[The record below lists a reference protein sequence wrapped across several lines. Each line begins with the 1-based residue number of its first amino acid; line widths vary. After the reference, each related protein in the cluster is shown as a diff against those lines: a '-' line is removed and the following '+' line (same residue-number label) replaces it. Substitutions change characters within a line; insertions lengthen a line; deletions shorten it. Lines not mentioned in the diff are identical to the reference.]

1 LRLLLLKLSLIFS
14 LLFVVFG
21 FNASAAHLVGGE
33 VSYQCLGNDN
43 YAIKLRVYR
52 DCGGS
57 GAQFDNFAIITI
69 FDIGGNVLEN
79 LSVAKGPTISI
90 SGNPTNDPCITIPS
104 GLCTEYAEYH
114 DTVNLPPLAG
124 GYIITHQ
131 RCCRNNTITN
141 IANSG
146 TWGNTYTVTIPDN
159 DTTCNSSPQFIGNAP
174 SVICIGENLHLPI
187 TATDADGDSL
197 FFEFCDILAGGGTGG
212 GPCSSTVPNPACP
225 PPYTKIPFDPPY
237 TSSEPLPANP
247 KFKINGQTGI
257 ITGKPNAVGQFVVG
271 ICVSEYRKGVKLST
285 VRLDYQFNVANCGQP
300 IAKIETEFDNPTMLC
315 DGLTVTFSS
324 LSSGVNGLLWIFGN
338 PPFDTS
344 TAAMPTT
351 VFPAAGNY
359 LVTLVV
365 NPGLACSDTVQEIF
379 NIKETVDVTLDY
391 TGIPCFEVQ
400 GLEFSP
406 NGYFHPGSILTWN
419 FGPYADIQT
428 SNKINPPPITWSQP
442 GIHPISLTI
451 GWNGGLCQ
459 KTFLDTIE
467 ISNLSASVDAG
478 PDQIVSFGDIVQL
491 NAMGGTTYYWST
503 DLPAS
508 FSDNTDP
515 QATTIPR
522 YDTTT
527 YYIEVFDEFGCRG
540 IDSLQ
545 VFIERTEAFVVMNV
559 ITPNGDGKNDMLD
572 LGVLFEDGDICSI
585 SIINRWGKEVY
596 RDNNYQNDFAGVGSS
611 GQKLEDGTYY
621 FILKCGDQ
629 IRFRGPV
636 TILNNR

>member
-1 LRLLLLKLSLIFS
+1 MFS
-14 LLFVVFG
+14 LLFSG
-21 FNASAAHLVGGE
+21 NINAAHLVGGE
-33 VSYQCLGNDN
+33 ISYQCLGNDN

-52 DCGGS
+52 DCGGT

-69 FDIGGNVLEN
+69 FDINGTVLEN
-79 LSVAKGPTISI
+79 LSVAKGPTIAI
-90 SGNPTNDPCITIPS
+90 SGNPTNDPCITIPA

-114 DTVNLPPLAG
+114 DTIKLPPLAG
-124 GYIITHQ
+124 GYVITHQ

-141 IANSG
+141 VANSG
-146 TWGNTYTVTIPDN
+146 SWGNTYTVSIFEN

-212 GPCSSTVPNPACP
+212 GPCSSTIPNPACP
-225 PPYTKIPFDPPY
+225 PPYTVIPFDPPY
-237 TSSEPLPANP
+237 TSSEPLPASP
-247 KFKINGQTGI
+247 KFKINGNTGI
-257 ITGKPNAVGQFVVG
+257 ITGKPNQSGQYVVG

-300 IAKIETEFDNPTMLC
+300 IAKIETEIENPTMLC
-315 DGLTVTFSS
+315 DGLTVTFNS
-324 LSSGVNGLLWIFGN
+324 LSTGVNGLLWIFGN

-351 VFPAAGNY
+351 VFPAPGPY

-365 NPGLACSDTVQEIF
+365 NPGLACSDTVQQIF
-379 NIKETVDVTLDY
+379 NVKETVDVELDY

-400 GLEFSP
+400 GLEFFP
-406 NGYFHPGSILTWN
+406 KGYFHQGSVLTWN
-419 FGPYADIQT
+419 FGQYANIQT
-428 SNKINPPPITWSQP
+428 SNQIKPPPITWSLP

-451 GWNGGLCQ
+451 TWDGGLCSA
-459 KTFLDTIE
+459 TFLDTVE

-478 PDQIVSFGDIVQL
+478 PDQIVSPGEIVQL
-491 NAMGGTTYYWST
+491 NAMGGSIYYWST
-503 DLPAS
+503 DKPAS

-515 QATTIPR
+515 QATTLPK

-527 YYIEVFDEFGCRG
+527 YYIEVFDEFGCKG
-540 IDSLQ
+540 IDSLR
-545 VFIERTEAFVVMNV
+545 VFIERTEAFFVMNV
-559 ITPNGDGKNDMLD
+559 ITPNDDGKNDFLD

-585 SIINRWGKEVY
+585 SVINRWGKEVY
-596 RDNNYQNDFAGVGSS
+596 HKSSYQNDFNGIGDS
-611 GQKLEDGTYY
+611 GNKLEDGTYY

-636 TILNNR
+636 TIMNNR